1 MDIFQTFGQQPGTLV
16 PRPQNPWAVRGEQ
29 FLAYL
34 WEQAGRSE
42 RSKFWE
48 LRLKLHTLL

>member
-1 MDIFQTFGQQPGTLV
+1 MGFFKVLWQQLGMLV

-34 WEQAGRSE
+34 WEHA
-42 RSKFWE
+42 
-48 LRLKLHTLL
+48 